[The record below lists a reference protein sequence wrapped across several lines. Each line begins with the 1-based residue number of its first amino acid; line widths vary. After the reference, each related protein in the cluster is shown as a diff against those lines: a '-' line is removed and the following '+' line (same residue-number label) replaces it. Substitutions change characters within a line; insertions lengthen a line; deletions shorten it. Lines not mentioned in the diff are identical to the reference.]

1 MTYGILSLL
10 PIMVV
15 LAIAFWRKNVFLAL
29 IVGLVLASFILSVST
44 ADYLVGIRALSEVF
58 SLPSTS
64 QVIFFLFLTGAIMH
78 CANKSGGVEGL
89 VRYCTEKRKIVTSK
103 FGVEFFTF
111 ILGLLLFIDALSS
124 IMITSSVGKPFF
136 KKYQIPDEKLA
147 LISNST
153 GAAITWLIPFSGAGA
168 LMTSFLAPIVS
179 DLHLDIHPFEL
190 LASSVMYQFYTI
202 SLFAILLCSICWRKD
217 IGSMRKLMHDKAQ
230 AHHDAEFQFGTT
242 IPHGKSPRAFN
253 LLLPVVLLVSIA
265 FVIVYIT
272 GNGNIIQGDITIAM
286 FASGILTLLLTG
298 VSYILQGLVTMDRY
312 IDWCLEGMHTMFDVI
327 LIFVLAYAFGA
338 LLHDLDTA
346 GYVAHYA
353 IFFPEEV
360 ILLAVLAITSCV
372 AYAIGSSSATVALLF
387 PIFVP
392 MAHEVGI
399 PLAYTVGAVVSG
411 AIFGDQN
418 SPISDSV
425 ILTSKISGVNTISHV
440 KTQIPYTGLALLLAF
455 VGYGFLMWWTSYG
468 LV

>member
-1 MTYGILSLL
+1 MTYGVLSLL
-10 PIMVV
+10 PIIVV
-15 LAIAFWRKNVFLAL
+15 LAIAFKKKNVFIAL
-29 IVGLVLASFILSVST
+29 IVGLVLGSLILSYST

-64 QVIFFLFLTGAIMH
+64 QVIFFLFLTGALMH
-78 CANKSGGVEGL
+78 AANKSGGVEGL
-89 VRYCTEKRKIVTSK
+89 VRYCTEKRKIVTSRW
-103 FGVEFFTF
+103 GVEFFTF

-168 LMTSFLAPIVS
+168 LMTSFLAPIVN
-179 DLHLDIHPFEL
+179 DLNLPIHPFEL

-202 SLFAILLCSICWRKD
+202 FLFIILLFSICFRKE
-217 IGSMRKLMHDKAQ
+217 IGPMRQLMQAQ
-230 AHHDAEFQFGTT
+230 SLAHHETDIQFGTD
-242 IPHGKSPRAFN
+242 IPCGHTPQAIN
-253 LLLPVVLLVSIA
+253 LLLPVTLLVSIA
-265 FVIVYIT
+265 FIIVYIT
-272 GNGNIIQGDITIAM
+272 GEGNIIQGDITIAM

-298 VSYILQGLVTMDRY
+298 VSYIAQGLVTMDKY

-353 IFFPEEV
+353 LYFPEEV
-360 ILLAVLAITSCV
+360 ILLAVLAVTSCV

-392 MAHEVGI
+392 MAYEVGI
-399 PLAYTVGAVVSG
+399 PLVYTVGAVVSG

-425 ILTSKISGVNTISHV
+425 ILTSKISGVNSINHV
-440 KTQIPYTGLALLLAF
+440 RTQIPYTGLALLLAF
-455 VGYGFLMWWTSYG
+455 ISYGILMWATS
-468 LV
+468 

>member
-1 MTYGILSLL
+1 MNYGILSVL
-10 PIMVV
+10 PIILV
-15 LAIAFWRKNVFLAL
+15 LAIAFWKKNVFIAL
-29 IVGLVLASFILSVST
+29 IIGLVVASGILSVDT
-44 ADYLVGIRALSEVF
+44 ADYLIGIRALSEVF

-103 FGVEFFTF
+103 FGVEFFTLL
-111 ILGLLLFIDALSS
+111 LGLLLFIDALSS
-124 IMITSSVGKPFF
+124 IIITSSVGKPFF
-136 KKYQIPDEKLA
+136 KKYHIPDEKLA

-168 LMTSFLAPIVS
+168 LMTSFLAPIVR
-179 DLHLDIHPFEL
+179 DLKLEMHPFAL
-190 LASSVMYQFYTI
+190 LISSVPYQFYTI
-202 SLFAILLCSICWRKD
+202 ALFVLLLCCLFFRKD
-217 IGSMRKLMHDKAQ
+217 IGPMRQLMKAESQ
-230 AHHDAEFQFGTT
+230 THHDADFQFGTE
-242 IPHGKSPRAFN
+242 IPPHRTPRAVN
-253 LLLPVVLLVSIA
+253 LVMPVVLLVTIA
-265 FVIVYIT
+265 FAIVLIT
-272 GNGNIIQGDITIAM
+272 GKGSLIEGDITIAM
-286 FASGILTLLLTG
+286 FASGILTLLLSG
-298 VSYILQGLVTMDRY
+298 VAYIAQGIVTLDKY

-338 LLHDLDTA
+338 LLHDLNTA

-353 IFFPEEV
+353 VLFPGEI
-360 ILLAVLAITSCV
+360 ILLAVLAITACV

-392 MAHEVGI
+392 MAHEIGI

-425 ILTSKISGVNTISHV
+425 ILTAKISGVNIISHV
-440 KTQIPYTGLALLLAF
+440 KSQIPYTGLALALAF
-455 VGYGFLMWWTSYG
+455 VGYAVLMI

>member
-1 MTYGILSLL
+1 MTYGILSIL
-10 PIMVV
+10 PILVV
-15 LAIAFWRKNVFLAL
+15 LAIAFWKKNVFLAL
-29 IVGLVLASFILSVST
+29 IVGLVLASLILSAST

-89 VRYCTEKRKIVTSK
+89 VRYCTEKRKIVTSR
-103 FGVEFFTF
+103 FGVEFFTLV
-111 ILGLLLFIDALSS
+111 LGLLLFIDALSS
-124 IMITSSVGKPFF
+124 IIITSSVGKPFF
-136 KKYQIPDEKLA
+136 KKYKLPDEKLA

-168 LMTSFLAPIVS
+168 LMTSFLAPVVR
-179 DLHLDIHPFEL
+179 DLNLEIHPFEL
-190 LASSVMYQFYTI
+190 LVSSVKYQFYTL
-202 SLFAILLCSICWRKD
+202 SLFLILLCCIFFRKD
-217 IGSMRKLMHDKAQ
+217 IGPMRRLMKDKSLE
-230 AHHDAEFQFGTT
+230 HHDADFQFGTE
-242 IPHGKSPRAFN
+242 IPAGQAPRAFN
-253 LLLPVVLLVSIA
+253 LVLPVVLLVGIA
-265 FVIVYIT
+265 FAIVYVT
-272 GNGNIIQGDITIAM
+272 GQGHLIQGDITIAM
-286 FASGILTLLLTG
+286 FASGILTLLISG
-298 VSYILQGLVTMDRY
+298 ICYIAQGLVTLNQY
-312 IDWCLEGMHTMFDVI
+312 INWCLEGMHTMFDVI

-353 IFFPEEV
+353 VLFPEEV
-360 ILLAVLAITSCV
+360 ILLAVLFVTSCV

-392 MAHEVGI
+392 MAYTLGI
-399 PLAYTVGAVVSG
+399 PLPYTVGAVVSG

-425 ILTSKISGVNTISHV
+425 ILTSQISGVNILDHV
-440 KTQIPYTGLALLLAF
+440 RTQIPYTGCALAMAF
-455 VGYGFLMWWTSYG
+455 LGYGILMWWG
-468 LV
+468 

>member
-1 MTYGILSLL
+1 MTYGILSIL
-10 PIMVV
+10 PIIVV
-15 LAIAFWRKNVFLAL
+15 LTIAFWRKNVFIAL
-29 IVGLVLASFILSVST
+29 IVGLILSSLTVAFHTS
-44 ADYLVGIRALSEVF
+44 DYLIGFEVISEVF

-89 VRYCTEKRKIVTSK
+89 VTYCTEKRKIVTSR
-103 FGVEFFTF
+103 FSVEFFTL

-124 IMITSSVGKPFF
+124 IIITSSVGKPFF
-136 KKYQIPDEKLA
+136 KKYKMPHEKLA

-168 LMTSFLAPIVS
+168 LMTSFLAPIVI
-179 DLHLDIHPFEL
+179 DLGINIHPFEL
-190 LASSVMYQFYTI
+190 LISSITYQFYTI
-202 SLFAILLCSICWRKD
+202 FLFIILLFCILFRKD
-217 IGSMRKLMHDKAQ
+217 IGPMKRLMQQEELEEIASDFK
-230 AHHDAEFQFGTT
+230 FGTEL
-242 IPHGKSPRAFN
+242 PHGKKAEAHN
-253 LLLPVVLLVSIA
+253 LLIPVVLLVSIA
-265 FVIVYIT
+265 FIIIYIT
-272 GNGNIIQGDITIAM
+272 GDGNFVKGNVTIAM
-286 FASGILTLLLTG
+286 FSSGIITLILSGIL
-298 VSYILQGLVTMDRY
+298 YIAQGLVSMDKY

-327 LIFVLAYAFGA
+327 LIFVLAYAFGSM
-338 LLHDLDTA
+338 LHLLDTA

-353 IFFPEEV
+353 VMFPKGL
-360 ILLAVLAITSCV
+360 ILLVVLAVTSCV

-392 MAHEVGI
+392 MAFEIGM
-399 PLAYTVGAVVSG
+399 PLPYTVGAIISG

-425 ILTSKISGVNTISHV
+425 ILTSKISGVNIISHV

-455 VGYGFLMWWTSYG
+455 VAYGILILLT
-468 LV
+468 